1 MVDIHCHV
9 LPDVDDGPKRIE
21 DSLGM
26 LRNASKAGVEII
38 VATPHRFWGPFNV
51 EVTVRDQLVNDLQ
64 NAATKNNIDIQ
75 IKPGYECY
83 LLPEIYEQDDRL
95 VELTINKNGRYI
107 LTELP
112 MYNIPFYAET
122 VILALKDRGIIPVI
136 AHPER
141 NMAIAKNPNILL
153 NYLLKGC
160 IAQLNTGSVLGYY
173 GKTIQET
180 ARILLQHNLVHLVAS
195 DMHSITSS
203 PMSKAFPVVGTLV
216 GLEKASD
223 MFNVV
228 PRRVVMGE
236 DFDKDEPLPYEPK
249 RKSLID
255 ILFRRK
261 SEPKVTDNRE
271 QD

>member
-21 DSLGM
+21 DSLVM
-26 LRNASKAGVEII
+26 LRNASKAGVEIV

-51 EVTVRDQLVNDLQ
+51 EVDVRDQLVDDLQ

-83 LLPEIYEQDDRL
+83 LIPEIYEKDDRL

-112 MYNIPFYAET
+112 MRDIPFYAQT
-122 VILALKDRGIIPVI
+122 VILALKDRGITPVI

-141 NMAIAKNPNILL
+141 NTAISKNPNILL
-153 NYLLKGC
+153 DYLRKGC
-160 IAQLNTGSVLGYY
+160 ISQLNAGSILGYY
-173 GKTIQET
+173 GRTIQET

-223 MFNVV
+223 MFDAI
-228 PRRVVMGE
+228 PRRIVMGE
-236 DFDKDEPLPYEPK
+236 DFGKDEPLPYVPK
-249 RKSLID
+249 RKSLMD

-261 SEPKVTDNRE
+261 GELKVTDNRE